1 MYKSFFKY
9 HRALLFCEEHRLTQ
23 FMSLRVRKR
32 WFTGTSLG
40 TWCVPFCAPGGGAG
54 VCSLDPSY
62 QMVCRAGS
70 RRARERPARPGDCP
84 LSPQSPDPVALLA
97 SLAKQPQG
105 SPGPAAIL
113 PLLLKVKAV
122 PDPPQAS
129 P

>member
-1 MYKSFFKY
+1 M
-9 HRALLFCEEHRLTQ
+9 
-23 FMSLRVRKR
+23 
-32 WFTGTSLG
+32 
-40 TWCVPFCAPGGGAG
+40 
-54 VCSLDPSY
+54 CSLDPSY